1 MYNRRS
7 YVRFE
12 TIYYTR
18 IRVPK
23 IYTHTYYY
31 ILTTIIIMIIIS
43 FFDLSSHTKTY
54 KRYYIMRLENGFRVG
69 RYYIKKEP
77 DNLTYLSIILP

>member
-1 MYNRRS
+1 M
-7 YVRFE
+7 RFE
-12 TIYYTR
+12 TIYYTS

-23 IYTHTYYY
+23 IYTHTYY

-54 KRYYIMRLENGFRVG
+54 KRYYIMRLENGFEVG
-69 RYYIKKEP
+69 RYYIKKKP
-77 DNLTYLSIILP
+77 DNLAYLSIILP